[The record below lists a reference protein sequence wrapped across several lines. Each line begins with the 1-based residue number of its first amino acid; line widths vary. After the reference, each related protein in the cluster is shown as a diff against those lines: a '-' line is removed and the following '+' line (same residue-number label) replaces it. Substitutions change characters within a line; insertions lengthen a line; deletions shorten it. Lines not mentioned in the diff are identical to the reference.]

1 MSTRNRTGI
10 LALRL
15 ILPTFSPAASEYSVV
30 VSKTILNS
38 KKLNKINFSK
48 ELDFGRFYFL

>member
-30 VSKTILNS
+30 VSKTTYAD
-38 KKLNKINFSK
+38 
-48 ELDFGRFYFL
+48 EV